1 MGTVR
6 HLSELRR
13 LDRIDVRILCELQ
26 KNSRVTNVELALAV
40 GLSASPCLIRVKRLE
55 KAGYIANYGAQLRLE
70 HFGDILMV
78 FTEVTLNEHRRE
90 DMARFEAFVR
100 SVEEIVE
107 CHVVSGGY
115 DYLLKFVTRSV
126 NHYQQVVDAM
136 LDRHLGIQKYFS
148 YIVIRTP
155 FVKQQYRLES
165 LLAQAPSGR
174 YTPDESAEA
183 ACSMRASVLQPRNA
197 AAYPT
202 SNRAAKR

>member
-1 MGTVR
+1 
-6 HLSELRR
+6 
-13 LDRIDVRILCELQ
+13 
-26 KNSRVTNVELALAV
+26 
-40 GLSASPCLIRVKRLE
+40 
-55 KAGYIANYGAQLRLE
+55 
-70 HFGDILMV
+70 MV
-78 FTEVTLNEHRRE
+78 
-90 DMARFEAFVR
+90 RFEAFVR

-174 YTPDESAEA
+174 DTPDESAAA
-183 ACSMRASVLQPRNA
+183 ACPMGTSLLQPRNA
-197 AAYPT
+197 SVDPA
-202 SNRAAKR
+202 NRRAAKY